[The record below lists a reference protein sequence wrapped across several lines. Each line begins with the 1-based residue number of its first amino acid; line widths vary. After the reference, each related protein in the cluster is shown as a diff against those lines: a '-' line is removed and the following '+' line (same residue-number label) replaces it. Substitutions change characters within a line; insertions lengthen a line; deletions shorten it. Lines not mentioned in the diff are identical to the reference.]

1 MFPLAI
7 FPLPGELVP
16 LHIFEKRYR
25 QLLEDAEKRDFSFG
39 IFFNHVSNTQKLGSL
54 VQLESVI
61 KRYPDGESDI
71 IVKCTDLFEMNKL
84 YRTHQD
90 KLYPGG
96 DVQLWNT
103 DLKMQVSPKLKS
115 EFDSYLF
122 AMKITQPAG
131 EVSAYHVANEL
142 SLDLNERLKFV
153 LLEDEKK
160 ELFLLNQLNYQK
172 QLLHHAEKAKD
183 VFHLN

>member
-1 MFPLAI
+1 MFPLSI

-39 IFFNHVSNTQKLGSL
+39 IYFNHTANTSKLGAL

-61 KRYPDGESDI
+61 KRYPEGESDI

-96 DVQLWNT
+96 DVRLWNT
-103 DLKMQVSPKLKS
+103 DLTTQVSSKLKS
-115 EFDSYLF
+115 EFDSYLL
-122 AMKITQPAG
+122 AINISTPHK
-131 EVSAYHVANEL
+131 EVSVYHVANEL
-142 SLDLNERLKFV
+142 GLDFNDRMKFV
-153 LLEDEKK
+153 LSDHEKK
-160 ELFLLNQLNYQK
+160 ELFLLHQLNYQK
-172 QLLHHAEKAKD
+172 QLLHHVEKSKD